1 MKELLATAMALAEDA
16 GKYIRESASRFG
28 QVGYKGRADLVT
40 DVDRKAEEIILSGIK
55 KAYPDHAVL
64 AEESGESPARSDFR
78 WVVDPIDGTTNFVHG
93 YPFFCV
99 SIAVQHR
106 LETVAAVVLN
116 PMAGELF
123 TALKGQGARLN
134 GIPIAVSTTTE
145 LSRALVATG
154 FPYRLGERWQHSMRL
169 FEAFYLNSHGVRR
182 DGAAALDLC
191 YVAAGRFDGFWEYEL
206 QPWDVAAGLLI
217 VREAGGMVTDFQEQ
231 PSGIADRQVLASN
244 GRIHGEMLKIIK
256 SQVQG
261 I

>member
-16 GKYIRESASRFG
+16 GKYIRESASRLG
-28 QVGYKGRADLVT
+28 EVGYKGRADLVT
-40 DVDRKAEEIILSGIK
+40 DVDRKAEEIILAGIK

-64 AEESGESPARSDFR
+64 AEESGENLARSDFR

-99 SIAVQHR
+99 SIAVQHH

-123 TALKGQGARLN
+123 
-134 GIPIAVSTTTE
+134 STTTE
-145 LSRALVATG
+145 LSKALVATG
-154 FPYRLGERWQHSMRL
+154 FPYRLGELWQHSMRL

-182 DGAAALDLC
+182 DGSAALDLC

-217 VREAGGMVTDFQEQ
+217 VREAGGMVTDFREQ
-231 PSGIADRQVLASN
+231 SSGIADRQVLASN
-244 GRIHGEMLKIIK
+244 GRIHGEMLGIIK

-261 I
+261 L